1 MGLSSAVDEA
11 ESLLDEYL
19 AFALAVCRES
29 GEILVSTRARG
40 GMKVDRK
47 AGFELVTSVDLAVH
61 QHFEARI
68 GKAWPDFLL
77 VSEEGARSADV
88 GHRPHWIVDPI
99 DGTANFVHGQDHVAI
114 SAALSIDG
122 QVVLGVV
129 HAPFQKQTF
138 WAIRGRGA
146 YRDGERIE
154 VDPNPDPARALI
166 ATGFPHE
173 RGEIDLLLDRL
184 KPVLRHF
191 GDIRRLAAPALDICW
206 VADGRLTAFFDRIH
220 LWDVAAAGLIA
231 SEAGA
236 QVGTVGNADT
246 QSSAKDYL
254 VAPPSHFGKLQRLL
268 EPGTGAE

>member
-1 MGLSSAVDEA
+1 MADSA
-11 ESLLDEYL
+11 LHLDEYL
-19 AFALAVCRES
+19 AFALAVCREA
-29 GEILVSTRARG
+29 GEILVSERARG
-40 GMKVDRK
+40 TMKVDRK

-61 QHFEARI
+61 QHFETRI
-68 GKAWPDFLL
+68 RRAWPDFLL
-77 VSEEGARSADV
+77 VSEEGAQSADV
-88 GHRPHWIVDPI
+88 GDKSHWIVDPI
-99 DGTANFVHGQDHVAI
+99 DGTANFVHGLDHVAI
-114 SAALSIDG
+114 SAALSMDG

-146 YRDGERIE
+146 YRDGARIE
-154 VDPNPDPARALI
+154 VDPNPDAARALV

-173 RGEIDLLLDRL
+173 RSEIDRLLDRL

-231 SEAGA
+231 REAGA
-236 QVGTVGNADT
+236 EVAMIGNADV
-246 QSSAKDYL
+246 QSGAKDYL
-254 VAPPSHFGKLQRLL
+254 VAPPVHFSKLRDLL
-268 EPGTGAE
+268 QP